1 MSLIPNYITTALR
14 NLEFIQRYS
23 KMIKDTACKI
33 LAELVEVNEELDR
46 ITNNTQEII
55 DNTEELIDNTET
67 LIENSETIITNTS
80 TTNTNLEVVIDRL
93 ETINDTLEGLDTG
106 GGTPADPC
114 PSCIVDKLANIEA
127 YLLNST
133 SVNLLDT
140 NENGLV
146 RVITTVN
153 KSTGVITTI
162 VTDLSGTVITIPIT
176 PYRAP

>member
-1 MSLIPNYITTALR
+1 MSSYTPSTIALR
-14 NLEFIQRYS
+14 NLEFIQRYLKSIRVLSCEILQES
-23 KMIKDTACKI
+23 KD
-33 LAELVEVNEELDR
+33 VNEELDR

-55 DNTEELIDNTET
+55 DNTEELSENTET
-67 LIENSETIITNTS
+67 LIENSETIITNTA
-80 TTNTNLEVVIDRL
+80 TTNTNLETVITRL
-93 ETINDTLEGLDTG
+93 ETINETLEDLDTG

-162 VTDLSGTVITIPIT
+162 VTDLSGTVITTPIT